1 MIIIDKLNNTKAVL
15 ISGESRGGCG
25 GCGRIPLSSDKNFLN
40 DYILGMYDCKCLT
53 IPGYRQCTPVGL
65 DVNNKSI
72 FN

>member
-1 MIIIDKLNNTKAVL
+1 MTVQTEGTIFITTFNSYCQWRIQV
-15 ISGESRGGCG
+15 

-53 IPGYRQCTPVGL
+53 TPGCRQCTPL

-72 FN
+72 FHK